1 LVVHVVNHLMMGGM
15 ENGMVNLI
23 NHLPHNEFR
32 HAVVCVQHD
41 SDFRDRIQRKD
52 VPVFNMHRSKIGVMA
67 MRWQLL
73 RLFRRLRPAIVH
85 SRNLSGLDALAPAW
99 LAGVPRRV
107 HSEHGWEVDNLHGK
121 NWKPALL
128 RRLNAPLVN
137 RYVAVSQDLGNFLTT
152 RAGVATRRIS
162 VICNG
167 VDTERFHPVSSSH
180 STAAHLPDPSLAAP
194 ANFFQPGVVCVG
206 TAGRLQAVKDQAT
219 LIAAVAHLLVA
230 DASLRSRL
238 RLVIIGDGP
247 LRGALQSQA
256 QQAGIAELCW
266 FTGASNQVP
275 QCLRLL
281 QVFVLPSLNEGI
293 SNTLL
298 EAMASGLP
306 TVVTPVGGNTELV
319 EPGVTGTFFPVG
331 DVAALAAVLAKYLA
345 QPALA
350 QQQGQAARARALDRF
365 SLQAMVRNYRALY
378 RGQLG
383 LSA

>member
-23 NHLPHNEFR
+23 NHLPHTEFR

-41 SDFRDRIQRKD
+41 SDFRQRIQRTD
-52 VPVFNMHRSKIGVMA
+52 VPVFNMHRAQTGVWA
-67 MRWQLL
+67 MRWRLY

-128 RRLNAPLVN
+128 RRLNAPLVS
-137 RYVAVSQDLGNFLTT
+137 RFVAVSQDLGNFLTD
-152 RAGVATRRIS
+152 RIGVAPQRIS

-167 VDTERFHPVSSSH
+167 VDTDRFFPAGHRPSS
-180 STAAHLPDPSLAAP
+180 PAP
-194 ANFFQPGVVCVG
+194 AEAPLDVPADFLQPGVLRVG

-219 LIAAVAHLLVA
+219 LIAAVAQLVKQEPA
-230 DASLRSRL
+230 LRSRL

-247 LRGALQSQA
+247 LREALQNQA
-256 QQAGIAELCW
+256 QQLGMVDLCC
-266 FTGASNQVP
+266 FSGASNQVP
-275 QCLRLL
+275 QWLRLL
-281 QVFVLPSLNEGI
+281 HVFVLPSLNEGI

-306 TVVTPVGGNTELV
+306 TVVTPVGGSPELV
-319 EPGVTGTFFPVG
+319 DPQVTGAFFAVG
-331 DVAALAAVLAKYLA
+331 DVAALAQQLAQYLA
-345 QPALA
+345 QPGLQ

-365 SLQAMVRNYRALY
+365 SLQAMVRHYRALY
-378 RGQLG
+378 LGQLG
-383 LSA
+383 LPA

>member
-1 LVVHVVNHLMMGGM
+1 MMGGM

-41 SDFRDRIQRKD
+41 SDFRDRILRKD

-128 RRLNAPLVN
+128 RRLNAPLVS
-137 RYVAVSQDLGNFLTT
+137 RFVAVSQDLGNFLNT
-152 RAGVATRRIS
+152 RAGVAVRRIS

-167 VDTERFHPVSSSH
+167 VDTERFFPASQSP
-180 STAAHLPDPSLAAP
+180 AAQGAAP
-194 ANFFQPGVVCVG
+194 GLAVPAHFMQPGVVCFG

-219 LIAAVAHLLVA
+219 LIAAVAQLLA
-230 DASLRSRL
+230 TDASLRSRL
-238 RLVIIGDGP
+238 RLVLIGDGP
-247 LRGALQSQA
+247 LRGALQNQA
-256 QQAGIAELCW
+256 EQAGLAELCW

-319 EPGVTGTFFPVG
+319 EPGVTGAFFPVG
-331 DVAALAAVLAKYLA
+331 DVAALAAVLAQYLA

-350 QQQGQAARARALDRF
+350 QQQGQAARARALEHF